1 MKKKCLVSL
10 LGRKLF
16 RPPSYMGTHS
26 TNDVSPSDPEVVVAI
41 PRVSSLGALVDD
53 VKENLKR
60 NNESSDLTIR
70 VAG

>member
-1 MKKKCLVSL
+1 
-10 LGRKLF
+10 
-16 RPPSYMGTHS
+16 MGTHS